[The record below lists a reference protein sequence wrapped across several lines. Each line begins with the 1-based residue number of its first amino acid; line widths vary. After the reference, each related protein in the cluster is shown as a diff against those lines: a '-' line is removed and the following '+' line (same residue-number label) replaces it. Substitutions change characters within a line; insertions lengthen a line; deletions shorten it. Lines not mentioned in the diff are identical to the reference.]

1 MIRYQVI
8 NEAICVKR
16 VSVSALTSA
25 AALFIG
31 DTQTV
36 DLRAIYETPPEKMI
50 VGATI
55 PIDTALPAS

>member
-1 MIRYQVI
+1 MRYQVI
-8 NEAICVKR
+8 NEAICVKKI
-16 VSVSALTSA
+16 SVGALSSA
-25 AALFIG
+25 ASLFIG

-50 VGATI
+50 VGASI